1 MNEDFD
7 DFFNKFILDK
17 GKIIYKTKENVTK
30 LYIEGRITKT
40 EFLER
45 MKKIDERKK

>member
-1 MNEDFD
+1 MNNNP
-7 DFFNKFILDK
+7 FNDMFGDWFGKFGGLKD
-17 GKIIYKTKENVTK
+17 TKESVTK

-45 MKKIDERKK
+45 MKKIDEGNK

>member
-1 MNEDFD
+1 MDESFN
-7 DFFNKFILDK
+7 DFFNKFIFDN
-17 GKIIYKTKENVTK
+17 GKIIYETKEQITK